1 MGIDEKTGEVRDDA
15 KPEAAKAR
23 KEDKQNAAMVLAPND
38 GVGFNLELEP
48 RDLASLFTLATTL
61 AKTGIC
67 KVASPEDVIVR
78 ALAGRD
84 LGLTMMQSLRGIYV
98 VHGRPSIAA
107 DVLHALCLRDPTCE
121 EFDCVFTDRTK
132 ATYRVKVRG
141 KPAKEIS
148 FTIEQAREAGL
159 LDRGDTPAAKAA
171 DAWQTWRAEKLR
183 ARCKT
188 TVARM
193 EFPHVGMGLYTQD
206 ELREMPRPPDSDE
219 MIGEV
224 IPNDPPKV
232 AVVRDWERETAE
244 LCAFIADPP
253 PGTTVKMVRER
264 ITAWRTVGATPPEQ
278 YNARVLAAYETK
290 AASARNARAAPK
302 SDPDAADK
310 AAQLE
315 RERLEALAAGA

>member
-1 MGIDEKTGEVRDDA
+1 MGIDEKTGEVKDDA

-23 KEDKQNAAMVLAPND
+23 KEDKQSAAMVLAPNE

-67 KVASPEDVIVR
+67 KVTSPEDVIVR

-107 DVLHALCLRDPTCE
+107 DVLHALCLRDATCE
-121 EFDCVFTDRTK
+121 QFDCVFTDRTK
-132 ATYRVKVRG
+132 AVYRVKVRG
-141 KPAKEIS
+141 KPAKDIE
-148 FTIEQAREAGL
+148 FTIEQARDAGL

-188 TVARM
+188 TAARM

-206 ELREMPRPPDSDE
+206 ELREMPPAPGSDE

-224 IPNDPPKV
+224 VHTPPPKV
-232 AVVRDWERETAE
+232 QPARDHEADLTAAI
-244 LCAFIADPP
+244 AFINAPP
-253 PGTTVKMVRER
+253 SGTTGKMVREYCNR
-264 ITAWRTVGATPPEQ
+264 FLADFERPTAIANRL
-278 YNARVLAAYETK
+278 NAAYE
-290 AASARNARAAPK
+290 AAKARAKNVAAPPK
-302 SDPDAADK
+302 SDPAASETPK
-310 AAQLE
+310 P
-315 RERLEALAAGA
+315 